1 MKKKRNLIGVC
12 LVAVLMLALTVIGYA
27 AGDGEAAPEY
37 GAWCLV
43 PPLVTIVLA
52 FVTKQTIISMF
63 IGIWVG
69 ATIIHH
75 FNPIDGLIGSFTG
88 YLVPSIADSWNA
100 GMLIIMALI
109 GGFMYMLSACGGAEA
124 FGRWAE
130 KVANNRKKSQLL
142 AWIAPFVFIFNQ
154 GCLLVG
160 VIMRP
165 VTDKTHISRV
175 KLAYITDAMGAPLVS
190 MSPISDNGVYL
201 VGLLA
206 AEIAAMAGVKAY
218 IADPVVVDEMEEVA
232 RLSGHPDCPRRSI
245 FHALNQKATA
255 RLHCDRIG
263 IVYEKANLVVAHLGG
278 GISVAAHKQGRVVDV
293 NNALDGDGPFA
304 PERAGSLPAGEFA
317 DLCFSGRYTRREV
330 QKMLAGQ
337 GGLVA
342 HLGTNSM
349 MQVSERIVQ
358 GDEKARLVAEAMC
371 YGISKQI
378 GAMAAAMCG
387 RVDAVI
393 LTGGIAHNEFVVRYI
408 EQHCSFI
415 APVSVYPGEN
425 ELESLVANA
434 LVVLRGTI
442 VPKVYA

>member
-1 MKKKRNLIGVC
+1 MRRWYF
-12 LVAVLMLALTVIGYA
+12 ASSADRFA
-27 AGDGEAAPEY
+27 SSA
-37 GAWCLV
+37 
-43 PPLVTIVLA
+43 
-52 FVTKQTIISMF
+52 SMRL
-63 IGIWVG
+63 GQRG
-69 ATIIHH
+69 R
-75 FNPIDGLIGSFTG
+75 
-88 YLVPSIADSWNA
+88 PS
-100 GMLIIMALI
+100 
-109 GGFMYMLSACGGAEA
+109 
-124 FGRWAE
+124 
-130 KVANNRKKSQLL
+130 
-142 AWIAPFVFIFNQ
+142 P
-154 GCLLVG
+154 
-160 VIMRP
+160 
-165 VTDKTHISRV
+165 SRTT
-175 KLAYITDAMGAPLVS
+175 LPS
-190 MSPISDNGVYL
+190 SS
-201 VGLLA
+201 

-218 IADPVVVDEMEEVA
+218 IADPVVVDEMEDVA
-232 RLSGHPDCPRRSI
+232 RLSGHPDCPRKSI

-349 MQVSERIVQ
+349 MQVSERIAQ

>member
-1 MKKKRNLIGVC
+1 MAKTPKYPNPAFFRTKNNMDWKAQGENLKEVFDI
-12 LVAVLMLALTVIGYA
+12 AKDML
-27 AGDGEAAPEY
+27 
-37 GAWCLV
+37 
-43 PPLVTIVLA
+43 LA
-52 FVTKQTIISMF
+52 TDWK
-63 IGIWVG
+63 
-69 ATIIHH
+69 
-75 FNPIDGLIGSFTG
+75 
-88 YLVPSIADSWNA
+88 
-100 GMLIIMALI
+100 
-109 GGFMYMLSACGGAEA
+109 A
-124 FGRWAE
+124 FGARQKQGWIDFGKRVAE
-130 KVANNRKKSQLL
+130 E
-142 AWIAPFVFIFNQ
+142 
-154 GCLLVG
+154 
-160 VIMRP
+160 
-165 VTDKTHISRV
+165 
-175 KLAYITDAMGAPLVS
+175 
-190 MSPISDNGVYL
+190 
-201 VGLLA
+201 A

-218 IADPVVVDEMEEVA
+218 IADPVVVDEMEDVA
-232 RLSGHPDCPRRSI
+232 RLSGHPDCPRKSI

-349 MQVSERIVQ
+349 MQVSERIAQ

>member
-1 MKKKRNLIGVC
+1 MGFKILAINPGSTSTK
-12 LVAVLMLALTVIGYA
+12 VALYDEERPSLDLTLRHTAEQIARYTNIIDQLGWRREMILTALSEHGFDIMQLSAVIGR
-27 AGDGEAAPEY
+27 GG
-37 GAWCLV
+37 LV
-43 PPLVTIVLA
+43 R
-52 FVTKQTIISMF
+52 
-63 IGIWVG
+63 
-69 ATIIHH
+69 
-75 FNPIDGLIGSFTG
+75 PI
-88 YLVPSIADSWNA
+88 PAD
-100 GMLIIMALI
+100 
-109 GGFMYMLSACGGAEA
+109 
-124 FGRWAE
+124 
-130 KVANNRKKSQLL
+130 
-142 AWIAPFVFIFNQ
+142 
-154 GCLLVG
+154 
-160 VIMRP
+160 
-165 VTDKTHISRV
+165 
-175 KLAYITDAMGAPLVS
+175 
-190 MSPISDNGVYL
+190 
-201 VGLLA
+201 
-206 AEIAAMAGVKAY
+206 IAAMAGVKAY
-218 IADPVVVDEMEEVA
+218 IADPVVVDEMEDVA
-232 RLSGHPDCPRRSI
+232 RLSGHPDCPRKSI

-349 MQVSERIVQ
+349 MQVSERIAQ

>member
-1 MKKKRNLIGVC
+1 MGFKILAINPGSTSTK
-12 LVAVLMLALTVIGYA
+12 VALYDEERPSLDLTLRHTAEQIARYTNIIDQLGWRREMILTALSEHGFDIMQLSAVIGR
-27 AGDGEAAPEY
+27 GG
-37 GAWCLV
+37 LV
-43 PPLVTIVLA
+43 R
-52 FVTKQTIISMF
+52 
-63 IGIWVG
+63 
-69 ATIIHH
+69 
-75 FNPIDGLIGSFTG
+75 PI
-88 YLVPSIADSWNA
+88 PA
-100 GMLIIMALI
+100 
-109 GGFMYMLSACGGAEA
+109 
-124 FGRWAE
+124 
-130 KVANNRKKSQLL
+130 
-142 AWIAPFVFIFNQ
+142 
-154 GCLLVG
+154 
-160 VIMRP
+160 
-165 VTDKTHISRV
+165 
-175 KLAYITDAMGAPLVS
+175 
-190 MSPISDNGVYL
+190 GVYEVNEAMRRDL
-201 VGLLA
+201 TNATMEHASNLGGLLA

-218 IADPVVVDEMEEVA
+218 IADPVVVDEMEDVA
-232 RLSGHPDCPRRSI
+232 RLSGHPDCPRKSI

-349 MQVSERIVQ
+349 MQVSERIAQ

-415 APVSVYPGEN
+415 APVSVYPAQTDPDAP
-425 ELESLVANA
+425 VAPA
-434 LVVLRGTI
+434 PHALRGPIGPT
-442 VPKVYA
+442 VNARRVTQLRPRRSRPSGSDRQGSKSRTPHTPCETANRAPNRNRAAKRNRAATETSAGY